1 MIAKKDQREF
11 IGQIIDIIECFKAS
25 EFDDPYEVYIE
36 GEAYDKLAAELTNMM
51 VNWQLFSAKRDL
63 AVLENIGE
71 IYSLFHKLARKNMVL
86 YEDPNS
92 HELVYNLFLSNL
104 EDWANEFTA
113 LQVEACEFDKET
125 ELFTEDKLKE
135 KGWLR
140 QKEE

>member
-11 IGQIIDIIECFKAS
+11 IGQIIDIFENFKAS
-25 EFDDPYEVYIE
+25 EYDDPYEVYIV
-36 GEAYDKLAAELTNMM
+36 GESYDQLAAALTEMM
-51 VNWQLFSAKRDL
+51 TNWQLFSTKRDL
-63 AVLENIGE
+63 AVLQNIGE
-71 IYSLFHKLARKNMVL
+71 IYSLFHKLSRKNMVL
-86 YEDPNS
+86 QEDPNS

-113 LQVEACEFDKET
+113 LQVEACDFDKKIKR
-125 ELFTEDKLKE
+125 FTENKLKE